1 MGAKAGFGGFG
12 LGLLVSQGFIGAKAP
27 LDPLCRFFVAQSFA
41 FYDCLP
47 GERQTE
53 ESYMIPEHRALGA
66 KACHPDRAVGEW
78 RDLVLAFGKARQTL
92 LFAK

>member
-1 MGAKAGFGGFG
+1 MWKKQTVLEINMMGKKF
-12 LGLLVSQGFIGAKAP
+12 ST
-27 LDPLCRFFVAQSFA
+27 QSFV

>member
-1 MGAKAGFGGFG
+1 MIH
-12 LGLLVSQGFIGAKAP
+12 GLLLP
-27 LDPLCRFFVAQSFA
+27 LVPA
-41 FYDCLP
+41 
-47 GERQTE
+47 ETK
-53 ESYMIPEHRALGA
+53 EHRALGA